1 MTIEEF
7 RQRLS
12 DLFLE
17 ALNNNVDPRQL
28 IRALRHSA
36 NLAEMTLER
45 SDDHEA

>member
-17 ALNNNVDPRQL
+17 ALNNNVDPRQI

-45 SDDHEA
+45 IDDDEA